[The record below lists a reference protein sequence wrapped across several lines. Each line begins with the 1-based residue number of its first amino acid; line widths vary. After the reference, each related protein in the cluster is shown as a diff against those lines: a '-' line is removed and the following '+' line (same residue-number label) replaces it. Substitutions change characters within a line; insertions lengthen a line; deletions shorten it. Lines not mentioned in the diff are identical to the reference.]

1 MHGTGSGKPHLNKNQ
16 GWGPKQHVRTREFRC
31 LTRLR
36 SKEAS
41 MKRTQL
47 IIRVATIAAI
57 TAILLTLITRRTLC
71 DIHYR
76 NGSLEVT
83 ARLDCSSGKE

>member
-1 MHGTGSGKPHLNKNQ
+1 
-16 GWGPKQHVRTREFRC
+16 
-31 LTRLR
+31 
-36 SKEAS
+36 
-41 MKRTQL
+41 MKRMKL
-47 IIRVATIAAI
+47 IIRVATIAAV

-71 DIHYR
+71 EISFR

>member
-1 MHGTGSGKPHLNKNQ
+1 
-16 GWGPKQHVRTREFRC
+16 
-31 LTRLR
+31 
-36 SKEAS
+36 

-57 TAILLTLITRRTLC
+57 TAILLTLITHRTLC
-71 DIHYR
+71 EIHYR